1 MKLESLTDTFSS
13 SGRNKEN
20 SLKIHIHV
28 YVDIVICMYVH
39 IFILQNM
46 IKSYLF
52 LFFIFLAAPKHME
65 FQIWAMV
72 ATYTTTAAMPEPLAH
87 CATGPGIEPVS

>member
-52 LFFIFLAAPKHME
+52 YFLFFWLPLS
-65 FQIWAMV
+65 IWNSRS
-72 ATYTTTAAMPEPLAH
+72 EPWLQPTPQLQQ
-87 CATGPGIEPVS
+87 CRNL